1 MIRSIAPTATPL
13 EDQRLFFDDLPTGIV
28 VSAADGTMLMVN
40 PAFCLF
46 VDRAQDWLVG
56 RNLSDVLDP
65 DDRGTL
71 ARTRD
76 STAAAT
82 NERRYLRPDGSVVTG
97 LLTTHIS
104 QDAHGRVV
112 HIGSV
117 VDVTARANS
126 DARLRHH
133 ALHDSLT
140 GLPNRALFLDRLE
153 QTLTRGEWGV
163 VAVIGLDHFR
173 HVNDALGRAAGD
185 RVLADF
191 ARRLETLVG
200 KNGTA
205 SRVGDDEFAVIAA
218 TTSRELEA
226 VRHAL
231 PQFQSGDGYALTASI
246 GVREFDEGVSAE
258 SLLGDAHLALHH
270 AKASGRDRLVRYAS
284 SLRGQLSRT
293 MLIERRL
300 RLALEQS
307 QVQVHYQS
315 IHNCDGGGLKGFEA
329 LARWTDEELGFV
341 SPAEFIPVAEA
352 HGLIKDLGAHVLR
365 AAVRQLG
372 QWRAEG
378 HGDLTMSVNVS
389 TLQTKDP
396 KHVAELLSLL
406 HESGVPPRFVHMEL
420 TESVFFDM
428 SPDMTE
434 CLLALADTGVQLV
447 LDDFGTGWSS
457 FGYLLDLPFKGLKV
471 DRSFVT
477 DIYTNPRRR
486 GLVRAVSELA
496 RNLDMHCVAEG
507 VENEAQRACLSAL
520 GLPYVQGFLYSR
532 AMPASAVKFTKPG

>member
-1 MIRSIAPTATPL
+1 
-13 EDQRLFFDDLPTGIV
+13 
-28 VSAADGTMLMVN
+28 MLTVN
-40 PAFCLF
+40 PAFCAFLG
-46 VDRAQDWLVG
+46 RTQDWLEG
-56 RNLSDVLDP
+56 RNLSEVADP
-65 DDRGTL
+65 EDRSPHGR
-71 ARTRD
+71 ARD
-76 STAAAT
+76 SACSAT
-82 NERRYLRPDGSVVTG
+82 NEKRFLRSDGAVVTA
-97 LLTTHIS
+97 LLTVQTS
-104 QDAHGRVV
+104 LDAHGRTV

-117 VDVTARANS
+117 VDVTARANA
-126 DARLRHH
+126 DARVRHYT
-133 ALHDSLT
+133 LHDALT
-140 GLPNRALFLDRLE
+140 GLPNRALFLDRLD
-153 QTLTRGEWGV
+153 QMLTRGEWGV

-191 ARRLETLVG
+191 ARRLEGLVG

-218 TTSRELEA
+218 TTTRELEA
-226 VRHAL
+226 VRQAL

-246 GVREFDEGVSAE
+246 GVREFDEGIPAE
-258 SLLGDAHLALHH
+258 SLLGDAQLALHH
-270 AKASGRDRLVRYAS
+270 AKVSGRDRLVRYAS

-315 IHNCDGGGLKGFEA
+315 IHDCDGGRLTGFEA
-329 LARWTDEELGFV
+329 LARWTDDELGFV

-352 HGLIKDLGAHVLR
+352 HGLIKELGAQVLR
-365 AAVRQLG
+365 IAVKQLG
-372 QWRAEG
+372 QWRDDGHAE
-378 HGDLTMSVNVS
+378 LTMSVNVS
-389 TLQTKDP
+389 SLQTKDP

-406 HESGVPPRFVHMEL
+406 QDSGVPPRFVHMEL

-434 CLLALADTGVQLV
+434 CLMALADTGVQLV

-457 FGYLLDLPFKGLKV
+457 FGYLLELPFKGLKV

-477 DIYTNPRRR
+477 DIYSNPRRR

-496 RNLDMHCVAEG
+496 RSLDMHCVAEG

-532 AMPASAVKFTKPG
+532 AIPASAVKFTKPG